1 MSRISKAF
9 QQAQAENRAA
19 FMPYLTCGF
28 PDEKRF
34 IKAAQTVL
42 RYADLIEIGLP
53 YSDPLG
59 DGVTIQ
65 QSSEVAL
72 AQGMN
77 SQKAL
82 EIVAKLRPTTEKAL
96 VLMSYYNPIYCYP
109 QGEAQFIKDA
119 SEAGVDGIILP
130 DLPPDEGQEFIAVA
144 RENQLETIFLLAPTS
159 TDARIK
165 YVSSQCRGFIY
176 AVSVTG
182 VTGTRDTPLA
192 DVPELV
198 KRIKA
203 QSDLPVAVGFGVK
216 DAATARPVAEV
227 ADGVVVGSAL
237 IKALAN
243 AEDESGL
250 QGLAREISQACAK

>member
-9 QQAQAENRAA
+9 QQAKADNRAA
-19 FMPYLTCGF
+19 FIPYLTCGF
-28 PDEKRF
+28 PDETRF
-34 IKAAQTVL
+34 IPAAQTLL
-42 RYADLIEIGLP
+42 RYADVLEIGLP

-65 QSSEVAL
+65 QSSEKVL

-77 SQKAL
+77 TQKVL
-82 EIVAKLRPTTEKAL
+82 EAVAHLRPTTDKAL
-96 VLMSYYNPIYCYP
+96 VLMSYYNPLYCYP

-119 SEAGVDGIILP
+119 TEAGVDGIILP
-130 DLPPDEGQEFIAVA
+130 DLPPDAGQEFIAVA
-144 RENQLETIFLLAPTS
+144 REHGLETIFLLAPTS
-159 TDARIK
+159 TDARIQ

-192 DVPELV
+192 DVPDLV

-216 DAATARPVAEV
+216 NAATARPVADV

-237 IKALAN
+237 IKALAE
-243 AEDESGL
+243 AEDESDL
-250 QGLAREISQACAK
+250 QALAEEIRQACHK